1 MIDLNEENNL
11 KIIKWIKQKKE
22 EYNISYKEISHVSK
36 ISVSTLKRILNS
48 KISRSHYDIL
58 KLKEIIK
65 DLIKS
70 KQIFPVKFSI
80 DNKKI
85 DKIQIYKKILTKNYY
100 INRYIKSIIFSLSIF
115 EEINNYLDF
124 FKTVLPLYEK
134 NISFFEKSISILKSN
149 KIIQIS
155 DNILKKGINFVNCT
169 LNNVEK
175 SRLINSF
182 INYFEKKI
190 IIIILLIYV

>member
-134 NISFFEKSISILKSN
+134 KISFFEKSISILKSN